1 MNGLSFPA
9 IPGTM
14 PAAVAQ
20 QPPSGPMPDV
30 VQPSLPGPPPQ
41 LSAAMPAAGAPPLGG
56 MAAPPMPLSPAEMQ
70 YQAVTQE
77 DGTVLLH
84 VVKPEGGLGPV
95 VKIVP
100 APKAGAAPQAGP
112 AA

>member
-1 MNGLSFPA
+1 
-9 IPGTM
+9 
-14 PAAVAQ
+14 
-20 QPPSGPMPDV
+20 
-30 VQPSLPGPPPQ
+30 
-41 LSAAMPAAGAPPLGG
+41 
-56 MAAPPMPLSPAEMQ
+56 MPLSPAEMQ